1 MTSIVYFHIS
11 IYNPSISDGYRTL
24 VDQQQVFIHPS
35 SAMFNRQPDWCI
47 YHELVLT
54 SKEYM
59 REVTAIDPKWLVE
72 FAPRQVELSV
82 LKITFQIS
90 DSSRLAIRQS
100 CQCRRRLKSW
110 SPCTTS
116 SRSRTLGVY
125 RVLLAGPVAASQ
137 IYLLFLSTANS
148 DSLIKIQ
155 LSNF

>member
-110 SPCTTS
+110 SLCTTS
-116 SRSRTLGVY
+116 SKSRTLGVY

-137 IYLLFLSTANS
+137 IYLLFLSTANL
-148 DSLIKIQ
+148 DSLIEI
-155 LSNF
+155 